1 MKRIISAFLLLVRVF
16 SSATGVMAETP
27 AADTPT
33 PRYTGIAS
41 CYSNLRSSGNE
52 MILTGGITPWSGYTC
67 KLTIFFQERDGYS
80 GNWYTKSTYVATGSA
95 TQICS
100 IDTTIT
106 ATPGHSS
113 RGYCIFRA
121 FDSSGKMVDEE
132 YGYTTI
138 LFM

>member
-1 MKRIISAFLLLVRVF
+1 MKRIISAVLFLVLVF
-16 SSATGVMAETP
+16 SSATSVMAEGSG
-27 AADTPT
+27 ADTPM
-33 PRYTGIAS
+33 PLYTGIAS
-41 CYSNLRSSGNE
+41 CYSDLRSNGNQ
-52 MILTGGITPWSGYTC
+52 MTLTGGITVWDDYTC

-95 TQICS
+95 DHICS

-106 ATPGHSS
+106 ATPGHSY

-121 FDSSGKMVDEE
+121 FDRSGNMVDEE
-132 YGYTTI
+132 YAYTTI